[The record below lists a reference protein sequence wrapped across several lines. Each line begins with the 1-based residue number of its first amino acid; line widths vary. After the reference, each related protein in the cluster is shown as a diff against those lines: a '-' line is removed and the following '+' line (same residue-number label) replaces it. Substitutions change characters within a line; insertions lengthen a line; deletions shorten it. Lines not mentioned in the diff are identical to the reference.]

1 MQNFIIVLFKN
12 KKKKRIIKGYQRKE
26 YAIEKYNSL
35 IDNQDILFEVQYEND
50 VRCNYE
56 IALVNTTSNIQ
67 ENLFKSDSYGRNNQV
82 FIKDNNYTIELI
94 NDFKIEEFIYDIKES
109 KKITFMD
116 LVKNYLSDENLKVM
130 SVLNNKIVIQNE
142 SLFHLFTLK
151 NEDESLRLLETSESY
166 FISKNRTDCL
176 FVKDSSSSHKKWL
189 YEKLSLIGFDKKMLY
204 RKKTNFSV

>member
-94 NDFKIEEFIYDIKES
+94 NDFKIEEFIYDIKEA
-109 KKITFMD
+109 KKISFMD

-142 SLFHLFTLK
+142 SSFNLFTLK
-151 NEDESLRLLETSESY
+151 NEDESLRFLETSESY

-189 YEKLSLIGFDKKMLY
+189 YEKLSFIGFDKQMLY

>member
-109 KKITFMD
+109 KKISFMD

-142 SLFHLFTLK
+142 SSFHLFTLK

-189 YEKLSLIGFDKKMLY
+189 YEKLSFMGFDKQMLY